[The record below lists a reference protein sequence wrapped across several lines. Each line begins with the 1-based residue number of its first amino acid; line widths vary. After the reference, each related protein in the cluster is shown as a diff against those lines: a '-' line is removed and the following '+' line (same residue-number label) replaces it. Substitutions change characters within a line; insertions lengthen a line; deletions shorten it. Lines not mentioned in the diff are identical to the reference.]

1 MQIKNKTSNKSL
13 GIVFSIFFLILSLYP
28 LLNGDDV
35 KITLLIVSL
44 IFLILGLIKSE
55 ILTPLNII
63 WFRFGIFL
71 GKFVSPLVMGI
82 IFFLV
87 ITPTAFIMRL
97 RGKNLLILKKNNNKS
112 YWIKTSKIKSK
123 MKNQF

>member
-71 GKFVSPLVMGI
+71 GKFISPLVMGI